1 MQLIY
6 VKIRINMNDIKL
18 KQKSASK
25 PVISNKFPVA
35 FSQAAAE
42 KREPKS
48 PLKTEKKQTIK
59 LSKVLKHLDKMP
71 SQSTEKLFEPYP
83 KLSNTIT
90 KLPYLP
96 VHLEEMIT
104 LSQTPSISCASTV
117 KKAVHAGSLTLYSIK
132 QIPIS
137 TREQRNLLRVWI
149 EKWQSYKAPV
159 FLKVLETFW
168 NIPEGCVSIVCEYM
182 SAGSLG
188 DLCKNIG
195 TIPEKPLSEIARVL
209 LRAAVALTE
218 NGEHF
223 EGLSSNHVLFTR
235 HGEIRISPGISKRI
249 NQEETE
255 TDAFSIGK
263 TLIKAIFN
271 EVPEV
276 IQRNCCLL
284 HSIERNP
291 ITDRVSAP
299 LQEFLCALTSYR
311 GSATAS
317 QLLTHAWLALEE
329 YSGPDVELR
338 EIINIGFRGD
348 EYWGAGDIQLNRL
361 CEALKVV
368 MVGKKF
374 LRPSIQAIEALA
386 EEIAV
391 PKHIFVERIIN
402 VYDELSN

>member
-1 MQLIY
+1 
-6 VKIRINMNDIKL
+6 MNDIKL

-35 FSQAAAE
+35 FFQATVE
-42 KREPKS
+42 KPEPKS
-48 PLKTEKKQTIK
+48 PLKIDKKQTIK

-71 SQSTEKLFEPYP
+71 SQSTEKLFKPYS
-83 KLSNTIT
+83 KLSNTQT
-90 KLPYLP
+90 KLPYLA

-117 KKAVHAGSLTLYSIK
+117 KKAVHAGSLTLFSIK

-137 TREQRNLLRVWI
+137 TRQQRNLLKIWI
-149 EKWQSYKAPV
+149 EKWQSYKDPV
-159 FLKVLETFW
+159 FLKVAETFW
-168 NIPEGCVSIVCEYM
+168 NTPEGCVSIVCEYM

-195 TIPEKPLSEIARVL
+195 TIPERPLSEIARVL
-209 LRAAVALTE
+209 LRAAVALNE
-218 NGEHF
+218 VGEHF
-223 EGLSSNHVLFTR
+223 EGLSCNHVLFTR
-235 HGEIRISPGISKRI
+235 DGDIRVSPGISKCI

-255 TDAFSIGK
+255 TDTFAIGK
-263 TLIKAIFN
+263 TLIKAIIN

-276 IQRNCCLL
+276 VQKNCCLL

-291 ITDRVSAP
+291 ITDRMSP
-299 LQEFLCALTSYR
+299 LLHEFLCALTSYR
-311 GSATAS
+311 SSVTAS
-317 QLLTHAWLALEE
+317 QALKNRWLALEE
-329 YSGPDVELR
+329 HLGPDVELR
-338 EIINIGFRGD
+338 EIINIGFRG
-348 EYWGAGDIQLNRL
+348 EEHWEAGDIQLNRL

-374 LRPSIQAIEALA
+374 VRPSMAAIEALA